1 MAAPVFAQVA
11 FNKERIMKRQSQSFV
26 VEVKQKRRALKQ
38 SRSIWGDLSLSALLT
53 EATREIKGEIGQ
65 SGDQLIDSHVTPI
78 DAGDGYKLRAEHLM
92 ADPQEAKPVQIAAE
106 APAEAGASEVKKK
119 APRPK
124 KAKVQP
130 VRPARKA
137 AAKSAPA
144 AVDSS
149 APVRRARKIYSEQQ
163 RGQLLGQIEKSIGR
177 GDSIKNATRQ
187 AGISEQTYYQWKK
200 SAAPVSQSDELKDL
214 LALEEENKRLKTL
227 LAERLR
233 KENAELKKKLGL

>member
-1 MAAPVFAQVA
+1 
-11 FNKERIMKRQSQSFV
+11 MKRQTRPFV
-26 VEVKQKRRALKQ
+26 VEVKQKRQNLKP
-38 SRSIWGDLSLSALLT
+38 SRSIWGDLNFSALLMET
-53 EATREIKGEIGQ
+53 KEEIGQ
-65 SGDQLIDSHVTPI
+65 SGDQLIDSEMTPV
-78 DAGDGYKLRAEHLM
+78 DAGDGYKSRAEHLM
-92 ADPQEAKPVQIAAE
+92 ADPQEAEPSQIAAE
-106 APAEAGASEVKKK
+106 APAEAGASVVKKK

-130 VRPARKA
+130 EHPSRKE

-144 AVDSS
+144 AVGSS
-149 APVRRARKIYSEQQ
+149 APARKTRKIYSEKE

-177 GDSIKNATRQ
+177 GGSIKNATRE

-200 SAAPVSQSDELKDL
+200 SAAPVSESGELKDL